1 MFKKGDYIVCLNTPE
16 SELETN
22 FPRNYIFKQKIE
34 YTYLMSELDISGSSS
49 NGWSVIDFSG
59 KNKRGE
65 WRYATPQEI
74 QEYERIG
81 KPYDVTTLIPK
92 EINYE
97 IY

>member
-1 MFKKGDYIVCLNTPE
+1 MSFKKGDYIVILQKPNGNYDYFKP
-16 SELETN
+16 N
-22 FPRNYIFKQKIE
+22 FIFKQGLDDFGL
-34 YTYLMSELDISGSSS
+34 YTYNDIKGGTT
-49 NGWSVIDFSG
+49 NCNDVIFHKKDT
-59 KNKRGE
+59 

-74 QEYERIG
+74 QEYDRIG